1 MRKIFCVVKI
11 MLRGTTR
18 SIAAWKTAF
27 HNKKLKQQSID
38 FIE

>member
-18 SIAAWKTAF
+18 AIAGWERAF
-27 HNKKLKQQSID
+27 LISKSQLQAID
-38 FIE
+38 